1 MPIVDQ
7 PLYRERELHLEDL
20 SLSELG
26 SVVGTPVYVYSQAA
40 LLSRASAFVES
51 APERSLVCYAVK
63 ANSNPHLLRMLVEAG
78 LGADVTSGGEL
89 FLAQHVG
96 FDPKKILFSGVGKT
110 ELEMEQA
117 LDVGVRALH
126 VESEQELH
134 LLARVAAERGK
145 IAKVAVRVNPGVVAN
160 THAHISTGERQHK
173 FGVPPELALAMLQEA
188 KGDPWLCPVGLATHI
203 GSQVTELAPFEQA
216 AEKLVE
222 LAQRS
227 ARIGIELEYLDF
239 GGGLGVSY
247 VSEKA
252 PDPPTWIAALVKA
265 SDKNDLQIVIEPG
278 RSLVAPAGL
287 LLTRVLY
294 LKDQQGKRFAIVDAG
309 MSALLRPALYDAQHP
324 ILPVKEP
331 AGGPTQVVDIV
342 GPVCE
347 SGDFLARERR
357 LPPLEQGDLL
367 AVLQVGAYG
376 FAMSSNYNGQLRPSE
391 VLVSGAE
398 WRTIRERE
406 NFETLLRGT

>member
-145 IAKVAVRVNPGVVAN
+145 IASCTCKPRRRRQHTCAHQHGRATTQIWCAARACARHAPG
-160 THAHISTGERQHK
+160 GERRS
-173 FGVPPELALAMLQEA
+173 LALS
-188 KGDPWLCPVGLATHI
+188 GW
-203 GSQVTELAPFEQA
+203 
-216 AEKLVE
+216 
-222 LAQRS
+222 
-227 ARIGIELEYLDF
+227 
-239 GGGLGVSY
+239 
-247 VSEKA
+247 
-252 PDPPTWIAALVKA
+252 
-265 SDKNDLQIVIEPG
+265 
-278 RSLVAPAGL
+278 AGNA
-287 LLTRVLY
+287 Y
-294 LKDQQGKRFAIVDAG
+294 
-309 MSALLRPALYDAQHP
+309 
-324 ILPVKEP
+324 
-331 AGGPTQVVDIV
+331 
-342 GPVCE
+342 
-347 SGDFLARERR
+347 R
-357 LPPLEQGDLL
+357 LPS
-367 AVLQVGAYG
+367 Y
-376 FAMSSNYNGQLRPSE
+376 
-391 VLVSGAE
+391 
-398 WRTIRERE
+398 
-406 NFETLLRGT
+406 